1 MLNPQSPKEN
11 LRIAAKCESLSLK
24 NRDQN
29 KMIEKLSKVTPAN
42 KSSERQLS
50 IGISLKENKTG
61 KDKAFKE
68 NKGKEEENLVGKL
81 SLIDPSK
88 LFCNYL

>member
-1 MLNPQSPKEN
+1 MLSTQSPKEN
-11 LRIAAKCESLSLK
+11 LRIASKCESLSLK

-29 KMIEKLSKVTPAN
+29 KLIEKLSKATPAN

-50 IGISLKENKTG
+50 IGINLKENKTV
-61 KDKAFKE
+61 KDKVAKE

-81 SLIDPSK
+81 SLVDPSK
-88 LFCNYL
+88 LFL